1 MAMQNKASEKS
12 MAEQEIRLS
21 RKYLQDYVNRF
32 EKAYSSVVFERQES
46 GFLHNTSEWGEQV
59 YGCLLRHDID
69 GMLEALNTV
78 GRYYNP
84 GKLSKEELR
93 SSKNLIISL
102 ISVMVHFA
110 VRDRVI
116 DNELALTAAD
126 VCILLCEET
135 GCREDL
141 LRTAYAGLCKIS
153 DLMQDYREREYHY
166 LVKQAKEYVYKHL
179 HEEIFIKDMAGAL
192 GISAEY
198 LSRTFHKAEGIT
210 LKQYILDERIERAK
224 NLLRFSDRSVSEIA
238 RYLAFSSSSHF
249 ADVFR
254 KKTGKNPARYRQD
267 FSDAYIKRL

>member
-1 MAMQNKASEKS
+1 MEQ
-12 MAEQEIRLS
+12 QEIRLS
-21 RKYLQDYVNRF
+21 RKYLQNYLNRF
-32 EKAYSSVVFERQES
+32 EKNYTNLVFERQES
-46 GFLHNTSEWGEQV
+46 GFIHNTLEWGEQV
-59 YGCLLRHDID
+59 YDCLLQHDLD

-78 GRYYNP
+78 NRYYNP

-102 ISVMVHFA
+102 ISTMVHFA
-110 VRDRVI
+110 VRDRII

-126 VCILLCEET
+126 VCILMCEET
-135 GCREDL
+135 DNKEDL
-141 LRTAYAGLCKIS
+141 LRTAYAGLYKIS
-153 DLMQDYREREYHY
+153 ELMQDFREREYHY
-166 LVKQAKEYVYKHL
+166 LVKQSKEYVYKHL
-179 HEEIFIKDMAGAL
+179 HEEIFIKDMAAAL

-210 LKQYILDERIERAK
+210 LKQYILKERVERAK
-224 NLLRFSDRSVSEIA
+224 NLLRFSDRSISEIA

-267 FSDAYIKRL
+267 FSDTYIRQI